1 MVISPFL
8 SDSYMVLVAHI
19 VTVFVRNHLSYY
31 QVFNLAIETGAFFII
46 KQDTICI
53 GNKYGFSCCRLM

>member
-8 SDSYMVLVAHI
+8 IVPYMARVANI
-19 VTVFVRNHLSYY
+19 VTVFLRNHLSYY
-31 QVFNLAIETGAFFII
+31 QVFNLAIEADFFMK

-53 GNKYGFSCCRLM
+53 SN